1 MNIKLGGRGRL
12 STFVSGVFLLVLIMV
27 LHNYVKVIPMAV
39 LVGIMIIVCIETL
52 NFESLRNIHKMP
64 RKDALIML
72 ITMGVVIMTHDL
84 AKGVLVGLLISA
96 VAFAWAIDK
105 VINKYDQLGKVVYI
119 VGMDRESLKI
129 M

>member
-1 MNIKLGGRGRL
+1 
-12 STFVSGVFLLVLIMV
+12 
-27 LHNYVKVIPMAV
+27 
-39 LVGIMIIVCIETL
+39 
-52 NFESLRNIHKMP
+52 
-64 RKDALIML
+64 ML